1 MKLIVVFAFLL
12 ISMILN
18 FAQAASKPTL
28 ICLFTD
34 PTIRMVVLAKGEKI
48 GQVGDMVTY
57 EHYTTPGEMGYVT
70 ESYVKDGALSMK
82 VSGAA
87 PEDVILEVAFGKP
100 GRDENTQTTYRNAGL
115 LKTADDQVIVYGGCD
130 LVP

>member
-1 MKLIVVFAFLL
+1 MKLLVVFAVLL

-18 FAQAASKPTL
+18 FAHGATKPTL

-34 PTIRMVVLAKGEKI
+34 PTIRMVVLAKGDKI

-82 VSGAA
+82 VSGVT
-87 PEDVILEVAFGKP
+87 ESDLILEVAFGKP
-100 GRDENTQTTYRNAGL
+100 GRDDNTETTYRNSGL
-115 LKTADDQVIVYGGCD
+115 LKTANDEVIFYGGCD
-130 LVP
+130 LVD

>member
-1 MKLIVVFAFLL
+1 MKTLSL
-12 ISMILN
+12 
-18 FAQAASKPTL
+18 AASLMVSLVCFSAHAGKPTL

-57 EHYTTPGEMGYVT
+57 EHYTTPGVMGEVT
-70 ESYVKDGALSMK
+70 ESFVKDGALSMK
-82 VSGAA
+82 VSGVL
-87 PEDVILEVAFGKP
+87 EDDVILEVAFGKP
-100 GRDENTQTTYRNAGL
+100 GRDENTGKTYENAGL
-115 LKTADDQVIVYGGCD
+115 LKSAKDQVIVYGGCD

>member
-1 MKLIVVFAFLL
+1 
-12 ISMILN
+12 
-18 FAQAASKPTL
+18 
-28 ICLFTD
+28 
-34 PTIRMVVLAKGEKI
+34 MVVLAKGEQI

-82 VSGAA
+82 VSGAT
-87 PEDVILEVAFGKP
+87 EQDMILEVAFGKP
-100 GRDENTQTTYRNAGL
+100 GRDQNTGTTYRNAGL
-115 LKTADDQVIVYGGCD
+115 LKTAQDEVIVYGGCD

>member
-1 MKLIVVFAFLL
+1 MKRFSMFASLIVSLFSLSAL
-12 ISMILN
+12 
-18 FAQAASKPTL
+18 AGKPTL
-28 ICLFTD
+28 ICLFTN

-82 VSGAA
+82 ISGAT
-87 PEDVILEVAFGKP
+87 EDDIVLEVAFGKP
-100 GRDENTQTTYRNAGL
+100 GRDENTNRIYENAGL
-115 LKTADDQVIVYGGCD
+115 LKTAYDEVIVYGGCD
-130 LVP
+130 LIE

>member
-1 MKLIVVFAFLL
+1 MKLTSVAASLM
-12 ISMILN
+12 ISL
-18 FAQAASKPTL
+18 FCLSAQAGKPTL

-57 EHYTTPGEMGYVT
+57 EHYTTPGVMGYVT
-70 ESYVKDGALSMK
+70 ESFIKDGALSMK
-82 VSGAA
+82 VSDIA
-87 PEDVILEVAFGKP
+87 EDDVILEVAFGKP
-100 GRDENTQTTYRNAGL
+100 GRDENTGRTYENAGL
-115 LKTADDQVIVYGGCD
+115 LKTAKDQVIVYGGCD